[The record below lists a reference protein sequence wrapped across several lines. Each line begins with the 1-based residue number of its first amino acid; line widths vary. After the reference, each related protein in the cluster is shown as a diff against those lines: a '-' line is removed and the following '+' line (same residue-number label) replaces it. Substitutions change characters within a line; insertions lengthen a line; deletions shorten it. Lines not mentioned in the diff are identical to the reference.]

1 MRWTIPSPVA
11 CFGIWMISSLCG
23 TVIFAAWHLAAR
35 VFKRKGYFYFFYK
48 LLRLMP
54 VFFCFPFA
62 VMLFCLQH
70 FPDHMQ
76 LFYLYQTTKFMRSAA
91 FAIITIWFAGML
103 CILGFYVYTCI
114 HVHLLNRSKIP
125 CKRETM
131 QIYESVCQEVG
142 GKHFP
147 KLYQNYRVNVPVL
160 TGIFRPQIYLPIPEW
175 PKQQLSIIF
184 THELYHY
191 RQKDIW
197 LKRVAN
203 LLLAVQWINPV
214 VWIFYKTIVLW
225 SEYACDWLS
234 YPQCGGKKHYFQTII
249 SIAEKRGQMR
259 TLGISAL
266 FTDSCELERRV
277 QHVQWCGKKRNGK
290 LWVSVLLAIA
300 ISAAGLIAT
309 YYASAIAL
317 KKAYQLYLA
326 TEQRIELTPMPQPT
340 EYHDNG
346 PSENIH
352 IKNGT
357 THNVKNEGS
366 SSENNFEWKLTG
378 HTMFQTNKTKVAAKQ
393 ILTIFINAP
402 THGKNIKVGFIDMD
416 GNRCFIK
423 MKEEMI
429 YTLQIPKDG
438 TYRVFIENTGSHPV
452 EICGF
457 YAFD

>member
-1 MRWTIPSPVA
+1 MKWIIPSPVA

-23 TVIFAAWHLAAR
+23 TVIFAAWHLTAR
-35 VFKRKGYFYFFYK
+35 VFKCKGYFYFFYK

-76 LFYLYQTTKFMRSAA
+76 LFYLYQTTEYMRSAA
-91 FAIITIWFAGML
+91 SIAIRIWLAGML
-103 CILGFYVYTCI
+103 CILGFHVYTCI

-131 QIYESVCQEVG
+131 QIYESVCREVG

-147 KLYQNYRVNVPVL
+147 KLYQNYKVKVPVL
-160 TGIFRPQIYLPIPEW
+160 TGIFRPKIYLPIPEW

-191 RQKDIW
+191 KQKDIW
-197 LKRVAN
+197 LKRVAT
-203 LLLAVQWINPV
+203 LLLAVQWMNPV
-214 VWIFYKTIVLW
+214 VWIFYKTVMIW

-234 YPQCGGKKHYFQTII
+234 YPQCGGKRQYFQTII

-259 TLGISAL
+259 NLGISAL
-266 FTDSCELERRV
+266 FTDTCELERRV

-290 LWVSVLLAIA
+290 PWVSVLLATA
-300 ISAAGLIAT
+300 ISAAGLITT
-309 YYASAIAL
+309 YHASAIAL

-340 EYHDNG
+340 EYHDDG
-346 PSENIH
+346 PSENIQ
-352 IKNGT
+352 IKKGV
-357 THNVKNEGS
+357 THDAKNDGS
-366 SSENNFEWKLTG
+366 PSQKNFEWKLEK
-378 HTMFQTNKTKVAAKQ
+378 HTMFQADKTNVTTKQ
-393 ILTIFINAP
+393 FLTIYANMQP
-402 THGKNIKVGFIDMD
+402 HEKNIRAGFIDID
-416 GNRCFIK
+416 GNRCYVNMDNERII
-423 MKEEMI
+423 MI
-429 YTLQIPKDG
+429 QVPQDG
-438 TYRVFIENTGSHPV
+438 IYRVFIENTGRRPV
-452 EICGF
+452 EISGF
-457 YAFD
+457 YTFE